1 MTLVLFDVDGTLTAT
16 NECDTKCYAASF
28 RKVFAMPLPS
38 EDWNAYVHVTDSGVI
53 SEVLEGARG
62 TGVTPEEL
70 DEFERVFLRE
80 LEAEQETNPDA
91 FAEIPGAR
99 AMLSATAGND
109 GTCAALAT
117 GGMKATAVFKLSKIG
132 VDAGSMPGAFANDS
146 VVREEIV
153 KRAIQLAG
161 VDTDDI
167 VYVGDAL
174 WDVRTSAALGLRFIG
189 ITKESSAER
198 LRAAGATVCLE
209 EYSNLQVFFDA
220 VHTAPVPTIPG

>member
-1 MTLVLFDVDGTLTAT
+1 MTLILFDVDGTLTAT

-28 RKVFAMPLPS
+28 GKVFGMPLPS

-80 LEAEQETNPDA
+80 LEAEYETTPDA

-99 AMLSATAGND
+99 AMLEAVAQHD

-117 GGMKATAVFKLSKIG
+117 GGMKATALFKLSKIG
-132 VDAGSMPGAFANDS
+132 VDAASMPGAFANDS

-153 KRAIQLAG
+153 KRAIRLADA
-161 VDTDDI
+161 DTDDI
-167 VYVGDAL
+167 VSVGDAL

-189 ITKESSAER
+189 ITKEPSAER
-198 LRAAGATVCLE
+198 LHAAGATVCRE
-209 EYSNLQVFFDA
+209 NYSNLQTFFDA
-220 VHTAPVPTIPG
+220 VRTAQVPTIPG